1 MKNKS
6 SSSHH
11 ILAKFYK
18 PTYEILN
25 MKNKKSK
32 FNKSVGWALAHAVAL
47 TFLIGCA
54 PKIQKPLPI
63 CPGKN
68 TAAEALAA
76 LQVQTENMVPIFA
89 RGTCKLLY
97 DPNEPKQNFNIKIL
111 LIKPPFELYLQ
122 ADTGIISKAVEIG
135 SNENEF
141 WVAVRPNE
149 IDSYW
154 WGLWSEQNSG
164 DAKGILINP
173 RTLLE
178 SLGIAEIDT
187 AAQWSLSQED
197 GYDILTKK
205 IQGITAKKL
214 KIYCCDYTVRTIEY
228 FDNNGTP
235 VAIAELNNY
244 TQVTENFSIP
254 ASIEIYSP
262 PEDIENQFNVKFN
275 LTPIRE
281 ANEKQKNFAIV
292 RNGDPQGFKHIYKV
306 VNGQW
311 YEQ

>member
-1 MKNKS
+1 MQ
-6 SSSHH
+6 
-11 ILAKFYK
+11 I
-18 PTYEILN
+18 E
-25 MKNKKSK
+25 KKQK
-32 FNKSVGWALAHAVAL
+32 IFVGWALAHAVTL
-47 TFLIGCA
+47 IFLCGCA
-54 PKIQKPLPI
+54 PQIQKPLPT

-68 TAAEALAA
+68 TVMEALAV
-76 LQVQTENMVPIFA
+76 LQSQSENMVPIFA

-122 ADTGIISKAVEIG
+122 ADTGVISKAVEIG

-141 WVAVRPNE
+141 WVAIRPNE
-149 IDSYW
+149 IDAYL

-187 AAQWSLSQED
+187 SAEWSLSKEA

-205 IQGITAKKL
+205 DMGVTVKKL

-228 FDNNGTP
+228 FDNNGKP
-235 VAIAELNNY
+235 VAIAELNDY
-244 TQVTENFSIP
+244 TQVTEDFSIP
-254 ASIEIYSP
+254 SSIEIYSP
-262 PEDIENQFNVKFN
+262 SENPEDQFNIKFN

-281 ANEKQKNFAIV
+281 ATEKQKNFSIV
-292 RNGDPQGFKHIYKV
+292 RDDDPQGFKHIYKV
-306 VNGQW
+306 VNGQR

>member
-1 MKNKS
+1 M
-6 SSSHH
+6 
-11 ILAKFYK
+11 
-18 PTYEILN
+18 
-25 MKNKKSK
+25 KKSK
-32 FNKSVGWALAHAVAL
+32 NIKFVGWALAHAVTL
-47 TFLIGCA
+47 TLFLGCT
-54 PKIQKPLPI
+54 PKIQKPLPV

-76 LQVQTENMVPIFA
+76 LQAQSENMVPIFA

-122 ADTGIISKAVEIG
+122 ADTGIISKAVVIG
-135 SNENEF
+135 SNEKEF
-141 WVAVRPNE
+141 WLAARPNE

-187 AAQWSLSQED
+187 AAQWSLSRED

-205 IQGITAKKL
+205 DQGVTVKKL

-235 VAIAELNNY
+235 VAIAELNDY

-254 ASIEIYSP
+254 ASIEIYLPREIGQKP
-262 PEDIENQFNVKFN
+262 PSNGVNPTISSEN
-275 LTPIRE
+275 R
-281 ANEKQKNFAIV
+281 
-292 RNGDPQGFKHIYKV
+292 
-306 VNGQW
+306 
-311 YEQ
+311 

>member
-1 MKNKS
+1 MNVEKR
-6 SSSHH
+6 
-11 ILAKFYK
+11 
-18 PTYEILN
+18 
-25 MKNKKSK
+25 KKI
-32 FNKSVGWALAHAVAL
+32 FVGWALAHAVTL
-47 TFLIGCA
+47 SLFFGCA
-54 PKIQKPLPI
+54 QKIQKPLPV

-76 LQVQTENMVPIFA
+76 LQAQSENMVPIFT

-97 DPNEPKQNFNIKIL
+97 DPNEPKQNFNIKVL

-122 ADTGIISKAVEIG
+122 ADTGIISKAVVIG

-141 WVAVRPNE
+141 WLAVRPNE

-178 SLGIAEIDT
+178 SLGIAEINTT
-187 AAQWSLSQED
+187 AEWSLSKEN

-205 IQGITAKKL
+205 IQGITVKKL
-214 KIYCCDYTVRTIEY
+214 HIYCCDYTVRTIEY
-228 FDNNGTP
+228 FDNDGKP
-235 VAIAELNNY
+235 VAIAELDDY

-254 ASIEIYSP
+254 ASIEIYLPLEIGQRPLSNGVNP
-262 PEDIENQFNVKFN
+262 TISSENREDQFNIKFN
-275 LTPIRE
+275 LTPIRQ
-281 ANEKQKNFAIV
+281 AKEKEKNFAIV
-292 RNGDPQGFKHIYKV
+292 RDDDPQGFKHIYKV
-306 VNGQW
+306 INGQW
-311 YEQ
+311 YEQQNELK